1 MARAR
6 KFPIFVQFWTS
17 PEQIAGFDHLA
28 SNSLL
33 TKSDLMRQAFD
44 EFLRRE
50 NARQMNE
57 GSVSSPQWNGQ
68 SEGEHINGL

>member
-17 PEQIAGFDHLA
+17 PEQMAGFDHLA

-50 NARQMNE
+50 SAMRQMSDE
-57 GSVSSPQWNGQ
+57 VAA
-68 SEGEHINGL
+68 